1 MAHLQ
6 LPFESVSVWAT
17 RLTPDGRIPLP
28 ELQEQRSS
36 RATRVIDDPKRL
48 LFVHVPRAPA
58 DKAAVDRAVRVLIS
72 KGLKWD
78 NDSYVAPCVVCTCVS
93 A

>member
-6 LPFESVSVWAT
+6 LQHESVNVWAT
-17 RLTPDGRIPLP
+17 RLSSDGRIPLP

-48 LFVHVPRAPA
+48 LFVHVPRAPSGT
-58 DKAAVDRAVRVLIS
+58 VDSAVRVLFS
-72 KGLKWD
+72 KGLTW
-78 NDSYVAPCVVCTCVS
+78 NNEW
-93 A
+93 